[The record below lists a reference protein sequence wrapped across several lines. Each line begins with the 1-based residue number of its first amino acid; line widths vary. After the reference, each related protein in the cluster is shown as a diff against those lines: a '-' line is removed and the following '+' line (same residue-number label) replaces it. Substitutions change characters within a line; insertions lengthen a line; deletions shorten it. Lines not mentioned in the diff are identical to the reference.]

1 MLPRSRES
9 LRGVCLG
16 LRKNNL
22 REAEVWGGFMGNGK
36 KSIIGDLEG
45 SS

>member
-16 LRKNNL
+16 LRKDNL
-22 REAEVWGGFMGNGK
+22 REAEVWGGFRGME